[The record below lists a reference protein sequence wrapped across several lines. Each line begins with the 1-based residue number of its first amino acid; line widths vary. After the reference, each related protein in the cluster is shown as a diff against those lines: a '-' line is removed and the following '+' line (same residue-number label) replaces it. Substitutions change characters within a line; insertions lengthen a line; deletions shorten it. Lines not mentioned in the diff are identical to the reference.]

1 MSALNESIFENTGLT
16 SIVIPANI
24 NTLNNTA
31 FKNVSNLQTVTFSA
45 ASISFVGSSVF
56 EGYITNINLTK
67 ISGTN
72 FGTATFKGCTSLLSV
87 TIAKIYL

>member
-45 ASISFVGSSVF
+45 ASISFIGSSVF
-56 EGYITNINLTK
+56 EGCTSLANIDLTK

-72 FGTATFKGCTSLLSV
+72 FGTATLKDV
-87 TIAKIYL
+87 HHYQQ

>member
-1 MSALNESIFENTGLT
+1 MLLKAAVLQSINIPTGMSALNESIFENTGLT

-45 ASISFVGSSVF
+45 ASIS
-56 EGYITNINLTK
+56 
-67 ISGTN
+67 
-72 FGTATFKGCTSLLSV
+72 LS
-87 TIAKIYL
+87 KFRF